1 MALREVTV
9 EVTAKYITKVI
20 AGNAEEARSAARNL
34 VFLGAISPCETNEV
48 ILNVQPINVNEED

>member
-20 AGNAEEARSAARNL
+20 AGNAEEAWSTARNL
-34 VFLGAISPCETNEV
+34 VFSGAIKPCETDEI
-48 ILNVQPINVNEED
+48 ILDVQPINVSEED